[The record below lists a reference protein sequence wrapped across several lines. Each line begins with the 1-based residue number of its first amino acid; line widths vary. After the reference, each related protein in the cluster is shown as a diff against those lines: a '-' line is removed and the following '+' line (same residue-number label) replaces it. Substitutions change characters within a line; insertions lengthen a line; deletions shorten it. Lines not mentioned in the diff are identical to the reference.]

1 MPEGVT
7 MAEIPVTRTP
17 RAAFNWPVAP
27 VAAQRMQSVPLA
39 AAETAGTRLLLPPT
53 AAPQT
58 GAAGPSTPG
67 TTGKASGR
75 KRAASWI
82 AAHTNLLRAADSLLV
97 VGAVYGGYLLSNV
110 GFAPGGP
117 GDAGTI
123 LTAVAVAGTW
133 LAALEIYRTRDS
145 KVMGVGADEYK
156 RVASATLRIFGL
168 MAITAVVFNLHGA
181 GAFVTVSLPLGLLG
195 LTANRWMFR
204 RRLTAEKAKG
214 RHLSRAIVVGDAEDV
229 RYVVKQ
235 VSRKSGAVYQ
245 ILGVC
250 LPGARRGASLKVDTT
265 FVPVLSSTDDI
276 ARTVRLAQ
284 ADSVIVA
291 GPLPGG
297 NKFIRELGWKLE
309 ECSAELILAAT
320 LTNVAG
326 PRIHWRP
333 VEGLPLMHVDIPQY
347 TGAKHALKRV
357 LDVAAALAALL
368 VLSPLLLVLAVTVR
382 LDSPGP
388 VFFRQDRI
396 GKGGRVFGMFKFRSM
411 VVDAEARLAALGG
424 QNQGA
429 GVLFKMRDD
438 PRVTRCGRWM
448 RKYSLDELPQLWNVV
463 LGHMSMVG
471 PRPPLDREVS
481 GYERHTR
488 RRLLI
493 KPGITGLWQINGRS
507 DLPWDEAVRLDL
519 YYVENWSIAGD
530 LLILWRTFRA
540 VIRPSGA
547 Y

>member
-1 MPEGVT
+1 
-7 MAEIPVTRTP
+7 MAEIPAARTR
-17 RAAFNWPVAP
+17 RAALHWPVGSA
-27 VAAQRMQSVPLA
+27 AAQRTRTQSVT
-39 AAETAGTRLLLPPT
+39 AETAGTWSRLSPPSDLT
-53 AAPQT
+53 DSTTEAP
-58 GAAGPSTPG
+58 GHR
-67 TTGKASGR
+67 TT
-75 KRAASWI
+75 ASWVTK
-82 AAHTNLLRAADSLLV
+82 HVNLLRATDSLLV
-97 VGAVYGGYLLSNV
+97 MGAVYVGYLLADV

-117 GDAGTI
+117 GDKKTTV
-123 LTAVAVAGTW
+123 TAVVVALAW
-133 LAALEIYRTRDS
+133 LAALEIYRTRDP
-145 KVMGVGADEYK
+145 KVLGIGADEYK

-168 MAITAVVFNLHGA
+168 MAITGVAFSLHGA
-181 GAFVTVSLPLGLLG
+181 GAFVVVSLPVGLVALSW
-195 LTANRWMFR
+195 NRWAFR
-204 RRLTAEKAKG
+204 RRLIAEKGKG
-214 RHLSRAIVVGDAEDV
+214 RYLSRAIVVGDPEDV
-229 RYVVKQ
+229 RYVVQQ
-235 VSRKSGAVYQ
+235 VSRKSSAVYK

-250 LPGARRGASLKVDTT
+250 LPGARRGAGLRVDGHQ
-265 FVPVLSSTDDI
+265 VPVLSSTDDI
-276 ARTVRLAQ
+276 TRTVRLAD
-284 ADSVIVA
+284 ANSVIVA

-347 TGAKHALKRV
+347 TGAKHVLKRMM
-357 LDVAAALAALL
+357 DVATALVALL
-368 VLSPLLLVLAVTVR
+368 MLSPLLLVLGAIVR

-396 GKGGRVFGMFKFRSM
+396 GKGGSVFGMFKFRSM
-411 VVDAEARLAALGG
+411 VADAETRLAGLNQ
-424 QNQGA
+424 QNQGS
-429 GVLFKMRDD
+429 GVLFKLRDD

-471 PRPPLDREVS
+471 PRPPLDREVN
-481 GYERHTR
+481 GYECHTH

-507 DLPWDEAVRLDL
+507 DLSWDEAVRLDL
-519 YYVENWSIAGD
+519 YYVENWSFAGD
-530 LLILWRTFRA
+530 LLILWRTIRA
-540 VIRPSGA
+540 VIQPSGA

>member
-1 MPEGVT
+1 
-7 MAEIPVTRTP
+7 MAEIPVTRSRRT
-17 RAAFNWPVAP
+17 AFNWPVAP
-27 VAAQRMQSVPLA
+27 AAAQRMSTTPLA
-39 AAETAGTRLLLPPT
+39 AAETAGTRSLLPLTGVPAAAL
-53 AAPQT
+53 AAPVL
-58 GAAGPSTPG
+58 AVPVR
-67 TTGKASGR
+67 KA
-75 KRAASWI
+75 AASWI
-82 AAHTNLLRAADSLLV
+82 ATHINFLRTTDTLLV
-97 VGAVYGGYLLSNV
+97 LAAVYAGYQLSAV

-117 GDAGTI
+117 GDRGNAAAAA
-123 LTAVAVAGTW
+123 AVALLW
-133 LAALEIYRTRDS
+133 PAALEVYRTRDA
-145 KVMGVGADEYK
+145 KVLGVGADEYK
-156 RVASATLRIFGL
+156 RVASASVRIFGL
-168 MAITAVVFNLHGA
+168 LAIAAVVLSVPGA
-181 GAFVTVSLPLGLLG
+181 AVFVTVSLPLGLVA
-195 LTANRWMFR
+195 LTANRWAFR
-204 RRLTAEKAKG
+204 SRLRAEKAKG
-214 RHLSRAIVVGDAEDV
+214 RHLSRAVVVGDPEDV
-229 RYVVKQ
+229 RYVVQQ
-235 VSRKSGAVYQ
+235 VSRKSGPVYE

-250 LPGARRGASLKVDTT
+250 LPGARRGAGLRVDNTL
-265 FVPVLSSTDDI
+265 VPVLSSTDDI
-276 ARTVRLAQ
+276 ARTVRLVE

-297 NKFIRELGWKLE
+297 NRFIRELGWKLE
-309 ECSAELILAAT
+309 ECSAEMILAAT

-347 TGAKHALKRV
+347 TGAKHVLKRV
-357 LDVAAALAALL
+357 MDVAAAFAALL
-368 VLSPLLLVLAVTVR
+368 VLSPLLLVLAATVR

-396 GKGGRVFGMFKFRSM
+396 GKDGGSFGMFKFRSM
-411 VVDAEARLAALGG
+411 VVDAEARLAALNE
-424 QNQGA
+424 QNEGA

-481 GYERHTR
+481 GYERHTY

-507 DLPWDEAVRLDL
+507 DLSWDEAVRLDL

>member
-1 MPEGVT
+1 
-7 MAEIPVTRTP
+7 MAEIPVAKTRGT
-17 RAAFNWPVAP
+17 AFNWPVAP
-27 VAAQRMQSVPLA
+27 AAAQRMSTAPLA
-39 AAETAGTRLLLPPT
+39 AAETAGTRFLLPPT
-53 AAPQT
+53 GAPAPT
-58 GAAGPSTPG
+58 RLSP
-67 TTGKASGR
+67 
-75 KRAASWI
+75 AASVSTASAPLVPARKATASWLARHI
-82 AAHTNLLRAADSLLV
+82 NFLRTTDSLLV
-97 VGAVYGGYLLSNV
+97 LGAVFAGYQLSSV
-110 GFAPGGP
+110 GLASGEP
-117 GDAGTI
+117 GDGGT
-123 LTAVAVAGTW
+123 LVTAAAVALLW
-133 LAALEIYRTRDS
+133 PSALEIYRTRDA
-145 KVMGVGADEYK
+145 KVLGVGADEYK
-156 RVASATLRIFGL
+156 RVASASLRIFGL
-168 MAITAVVFNLHGA
+168 LAITAVVFSVHGA
-181 GAFVTVSLPLGLLG
+181 AAFVTASLPLGLVS
-195 LTANRWMFR
+195 LTANRWLFR
-204 RRLTAEKAKG
+204 RRLSAEKAKG
-214 RHLSRAIVVGDAEDV
+214 RHLSRAVVVGDPEDV
-229 RYVVKQ
+229 RYVVRQ
-235 VSRKSGAVYQ
+235 VARKSGPVYH

-250 LPGARRGASLKVDTT
+250 LPGARRGTSLSVDAAQ
-265 FVPVLSSTDDI
+265 VPVLSSTDDI
-276 ARTVRLAQ
+276 ARTVRMVE

-297 NKFIRELGWKLE
+297 NQFIRELGWKLE
-309 ECSAELILAAT
+309 ECSAEMVLAAT

-347 TGAKHALKRV
+347 TGAKHVLKRV
-357 LDVAAALAALL
+357 MDVAMALAAAL
-368 VLSPLLLVLAVTVR
+368 VLSPLLLVLALIVR

-396 GKGGRVFGMFKFRSM
+396 GKNGGVFGMVKFRSM
-411 VVDAEARLAALGG
+411 VVDAEARLAELNA

-429 GVLFKMRDD
+429 GVLFKMKND

-463 LGHMSMVG
+463 AGHMSMVG

-481 GYERHTR
+481 AYEHHTR

-507 DLPWDEAVRLDL
+507 DLSWDEAVRLDL

-540 VIRPSGA
+540 VIQPSGA

>member
-7 MAEIPVTRTP
+7 VAEIPVTRTR
-17 RAAFNWPVAP
+17 RAAFSWPVES
-27 VAAQRMQSVPLA
+27 VAAQRISTQQLA
-39 AAETAGTRLLLPPT
+39 AAEAAGTRLLQPPT
-53 AAPQT
+53 AIPAPL
-58 GAAGPSTPG
+58 AP
-67 TTGKASGR
+67 KASGR
-75 KRAASWI
+75 KAAASWI
-82 AAHTNLLRAADSLLV
+82 STHINLLRSADTVLV
-97 VGAVYGGYLLSNV
+97 LAAVYAGYLPANV

-117 GDAGTI
+117 GDAGTAF
-123 LTAVAVAGTW
+123 TAAAVTLTW
-133 LAALEIYRTRDS
+133 LAALEIYRTRDA
-145 KVMGVGADEYK
+145 KVLGIGADEYK

-168 MAITAVVFNLHGA
+168 MAITAVLFSLHGA
-181 GAFVTVSLPLGLLG
+181 GAFVTVSLPLGLVA
-195 LTANRWMFR
+195 LTANRWLFR
-204 RRLTAEKAKG
+204 RRLTAEKARG
-214 RHLSRAIVVGDAEDV
+214 RNLSRALVVGDPEDV
-229 RYVVKQ
+229 RYVVQQ
-235 VSRKSGAVYQ
+235 VTRKSGPVYN

-250 LPGARRGASLKVDTT
+250 LPGGRRGASLRVDDVQ
-265 FVPVLSSTDDI
+265 VPVLSSTDDI

-284 ADSVIVA
+284 ADSVIIA

-297 NKFIRELGWKLE
+297 NKFIRELGWRLE
-309 ECSAELILAAT
+309 ESAAELILAAT

-347 TGAKHALKRV
+347 GGAKHALKRV
-357 LDVAAALAALL
+357 LDVATALAALL
-368 VLSPLLLVLAVTVR
+368 ALSPLLLVLAVIVR
-382 LDSPGP
+382 LDAPGP

-396 GKGGRVFGMFKFRSM
+396 GKDGQVFGMFKFRSM
-411 VVDAEARLAALGG
+411 VVDAEARLEALGR

-463 LGHMSMVG
+463 LGNMSMVG

-481 GYERHTR
+481 GYERHTH

-540 VIRPSGA
+540 VVRPSGA

>member
-1 MPEGVT
+1 
-7 MAEIPVTRTP
+7 MAEIPVARTR
-17 RAAFNWPVAP
+17 RASYSWPVES
-27 VAAQRMQSVPLA
+27 VAAQRIPTQQLA
-39 AAETAGTRLLLPPT
+39 AAEAAGTRLLRPPT
-53 AAPQT
+53 ADPAGSMSKSP
-58 GAAGPSTPG
+58 GRRASAA
-67 TTGKASGR
+67 
-75 KRAASWI
+75 WI
-82 AAHTNLLRAADSLLV
+82 ATHINLLRSTDAALV
-97 VGAVYGGYLLSNV
+97 AAAVYAGYLLSDV
-110 GFAPGGP
+110 GFASGGP
-117 GDAGTI
+117 ADKGTAA
-123 LTAVAVAGTW
+123 TAAAVTLTW
-133 LAALEIYRTRDS
+133 LAALEIYRTRDA
-145 KVMGVGADEYK
+145 KVLGIGADEYK

-168 MAITAVVFNLHGA
+168 MAITAVMFSLHGA
-181 GAFVTVSLPLGLLG
+181 GAFITVSLPLGLLA
-195 LTANRWMFR
+195 LTANRWVFR
-204 RRLTAEKAKG
+204 RRLSAEKARG
-214 RHLSRAIVVGDAEDV
+214 RHLSRALVVGELEDV
-229 RYVVKQ
+229 RYVVQQ
-235 VSRKSGAVYQ
+235 VSRKSGPVYN

-250 LPGARRGASLKVDTT
+250 LPGARRGHSLRVDGTQ
-265 FVPVLSSTDDI
+265 VPVLSSTDDI
-276 ARTVRLAQ
+276 ARTVRLTE

-297 NKFIRELGWKLE
+297 NRFIRELGWRLE
-309 ECSAELILAAT
+309 ESSAELILAAT

-347 TGAKHALKRV
+347 SGARHALKRAMD
-357 LDVAAALAALL
+357 LATALAALL
-368 VLSPLLLVLAVTVR
+368 VLSPLILVLALIVK

-396 GKGGRVFGMFKFRSM
+396 GKDGQVFQMFKFRSM
-411 VVDAEARLAALGG
+411 VVDAEDRLAALGQ

-438 PRVTRCGRWM
+438 PRITRCGRWM

-463 LGHMSMVG
+463 SGHMSMVG

-481 GYERHTR
+481 KYERHTH

-540 VIRPSGA
+540 VARPSGA

>member
-1 MPEGVT
+1 
-7 MAEIPVTRTP
+7 MAEIPVAKTRGT
-17 RAAFNWPVAP
+17 AFGWPVAP
-27 VAAQRMQSVPLA
+27 AAAQRMSTAPLA
-39 AAETAGTRLLLPPT
+39 VAETAGTRFLLPPT
-53 AAPQT
+53 GAPAPAPVPQ
-58 GAAGPSTPG
+58 APFIPIR
-67 TTGKASGR
+67 KA
-75 KRAASWI
+75 AASWLARHI
-82 AAHTNLLRAADSLLV
+82 NFLRTTDSFLV
-97 VGAVYGGYLLSNV
+97 VAAVFAGYQLSSAGVASGVRGDGGTLV
-110 GFAPGGP
+110 TA
-117 GDAGTI
+117 A
-123 LTAVAVAGTW
+123 AVALLW
-133 LAALEIYRTRDS
+133 PAALEIYRTRDA
-145 KVMGVGADEYK
+145 KVLGVGADEFK
-156 RVASATLRIFGL
+156 RVASASLRIFGL
-168 MAITAVVFNLHGA
+168 LAIAAVVFSVHGA
-181 GAFVTVSLPLGLLG
+181 AAFVTVSLPLGLAS
-195 LTANRWMFR
+195 LTANRWFFR

-214 RHLSRAIVVGDAEDV
+214 RHLSRAVVVGDPEDV
-229 RYVVKQ
+229 RYVVQQ
-235 VSRKSGAVYQ
+235 VARKSGPVYN

-250 LPGARRGASLKVDTT
+250 LPGARRGTSLSVESTL
-265 FVPVLSSTDDI
+265 VPVLSSTDDI
-276 ARTVRLAQ
+276 ARTVRLVE

-297 NKFIRELGWKLE
+297 NRFIRELGWKLE
-309 ECSAELILAAT
+309 ECSAEMVLAAT

-347 TGAKHALKRV
+347 SGAKHVMKRFM
-357 LDVAAALAALL
+357 DVAMALSALL
-368 VLSPLLLVLAVTVR
+368 VLSPLLLVLALIVR
-382 LDSPGP
+382 RDSPGP

-396 GKGGRVFGMFKFRSM
+396 GKRGSVFGMFKFRSM
-411 VVDAEARLAALGG
+411 VVDAEARLAELNA

-481 GYERHTR
+481 GYERHTH

-507 DLPWDEAVRLDL
+507 DLSWDEAVRLDL

-530 LLILWRTFRA
+530 LLILWRTFRT
-540 VIRPSGA
+540 VIQPSGA

>member
-1 MPEGVT
+1 MST
-7 MAEIPVTRTP
+7 A
-17 RAAFNWPVAP
+17 
-27 VAAQRMQSVPLA
+27 PLA
-39 AAETAGTRLLLPPT
+39 AAETAGTRFLLPPT
-53 AAPQT
+53 GASTAAPLL
-58 GAAGPSTPG
+58 PSAPG
-67 TTGKASGR
+67 RASAPQEPFVPARKA
-75 KRAASWI
+75 AASWLARHI
-82 AAHTNLLRAADSLLV
+82 NFLRTTDSLLV
-97 VGAVYGGYLLSNV
+97 LAAVFAGYQLSNIGV
-110 GFAPGGP
+110 LSRGP
-117 GDAGTI
+117 GDGGT
-123 LTAVAVAGTW
+123 LATAAAVALLW
-133 LAALEIYRTRDS
+133 PSALEIYRTRDA
-145 KVMGVGADEYK
+145 KVLGVGADEFK
-156 RVASATLRIFGL
+156 RVASASLRIFGL
-168 MAITAVVFNLHGA
+168 LAIAAVVFSVHGA
-181 GAFVTVSLPLGLLG
+181 AAFVTVSLPLGLAS
-195 LTANRWMFR
+195 LTANRWIFR

-214 RHLSRAIVVGDAEDV
+214 RHLSRAVVVGDPEDV
-229 RYVVKQ
+229 RYVVQQ
-235 VSRKSGAVYQ
+235 VAKKSGPVYK

-250 LPGARRGASLKVDTT
+250 LPGARRGTSLRVDNTY
-265 FVPVLSSTDDI
+265 VPVLSSTDDI
-276 ARTVRLAQ
+276 ARTVRLVE

-297 NKFIRELGWKLE
+297 NRFIRELGWKLE
-309 ECSAELILAAT
+309 ECSAGMVLAAT

-347 TGAKHALKRV
+347 SGAKHVLKRV
-357 LDVAAALAALL
+357 MDVAAALTALL
-368 VLSPLLLVLAVTVR
+368 VLSPVLLVLALTVR

-396 GKGGRVFGMFKFRSM
+396 GKGGSVFGMFKFRSM
-411 VVDAEARLAALGG
+411 VVDAEARLAELNA

-481 GYERHTR
+481 AYERHTH

-507 DLPWDEAVRLDL
+507 DLSWDEAVRLDL